1 MATHRMPPPEL
12 LDQLAAADA
21 DALRTI
27 LRHTLQQLIEAEAT
41 AYIGAEPGEH
51 SASRTTYR
59 NGHRP
64 KMLDTRVGRLD
75 LQIPKVRTGS
85 FFPSLLE
92 PRRRIERAL
101 LAVIQEAYVHG
112 VSTRKVDDV
121 VAALGGCHVSKSEV
135 SRICSELDEE
145 LAAFRERRL
154 DDAAYP

>member
-1 MATHRMPPPEL
+1 MPPTDL
-12 LDQLAAADA
+12 LDQLAAADT

-27 LRHTLQQLIEAEAT
+27 LQHALQQLIETEAS

-51 SASRTTYR
+51 RDSRTTYR

-75 LQIPKVRTGS
+75 LHIPKVRTGS

-92 PRRRIERAL
+92 PRRRIQRAL

-135 SRICSELDEE
+135 QPHLQRTG
-145 LAAFRERRL
+145 
-154 DDAAYP
+154 

>member
-1 MATHRMPPPEL
+1 MEVSDHAPGGPRMATHRMPPTDL
-12 LDQLAAADA
+12 LDQLAAADT
-21 DALRTI
+21 DVLRTI
-27 LRHTLQQLIEAEAT
+27 LEHTLQRLIEAEAT
-41 AYIGAEPGEH
+41 AYIGAESGEH

-64 KMLDTRVGRLD
+64 RTLDTRVGRLD

-112 VSTRKVDDV
+112 VSTRKVD
-121 VAALGGCHVSKSEV
+121 ARGQ
-135 SRICSELDEE
+135 
-145 LAAFRERRL
+145 ERGDL
-154 DDAAYP
+154 